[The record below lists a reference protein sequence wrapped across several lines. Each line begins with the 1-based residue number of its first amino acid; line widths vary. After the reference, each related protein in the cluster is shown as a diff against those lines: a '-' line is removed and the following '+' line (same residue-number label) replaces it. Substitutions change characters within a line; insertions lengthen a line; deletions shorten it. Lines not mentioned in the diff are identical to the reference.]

1 MKHPDKI
8 NTNVRKLYMYQY
20 IPGITLNGKDIQI
33 NGISDISLIFIKK
46 FKKQIKIENSNS
58 INIEW

>member
-33 NGISDISLIFIKK
+33 NGISDISLIFIKN

-58 INIEW
+58 INIE

>member
-20 IPGITLNGKDIQI
+20 IPGITLNGLDIQI

-58 INIEW
+58 INIE

>member
-8 NTNVRKLYMYQY
+8 NSRKLYMYQAY
-20 IPGITLNGKDIQI
+20 ITLNGKDIQI

-58 INIEW
+58 INIE

>member
-33 NGISDISLIFIKK
+33 NGISDISLIFIKN

-58 INIEW
+58 INTE

>member
-8 NTNVRKLYMYQY
+8 NTNIRKLYMYQY
-20 IPGITLNGKDIQI
+20 TPGITLNGKDIQI
-33 NGISDISLIFIKK
+33 NGISDISLIFIKN

-58 INIEW
+58 INTE